1 MKKIF
6 GLLLILFIL
15 IGCDKKEQLSLESIQ
30 NVKSK
35 EELAELLNCDPL
47 DLDAI
52 ASAIT
57 EINKTIKE
65 TSDDDIQ
72 EKDRMLSQD
81 GEVAISKEELMSYIK
96 MIDVTPENWKDIF
109 EVQITQNEVKNAFGE
124 VIGTNEKI
132 ILDVSNDY
140 YGTRRK
146 AALKLHDNLNDYDFT
161 TDSIEF
167 VLQRFNLEEYYSYPG
182 VNPEDN
188 PPHED
193 GEIIYG
199 GGVFDINNLTCTQAI
214 GHVYKSSIPEELIY
228 ISPNKDHR
236 KYVNYYYTN
245 EESGVTRTEHMYLDY
260 YEFDRLFGID
270 N

>member
-35 EELAELLNCDPL
+35 DELAELLNCDPL

-109 EVQITQNEVKNAFGE
+109 EVQITQNEVKNSFGE
-124 VIGTNEKI
+124 VLGTN
-132 ILDVSNDY
+132 
-140 YGTRRK
+140 
-146 AALKLHDNLNDYDFT
+146 
-161 TDSIEF
+161 
-167 VLQRFNLEEYYSYPG
+167 
-182 VNPEDN
+182 
-188 PPHED
+188 
-193 GEIIYG
+193 
-199 GGVFDINNLTCTQAI
+199 
-214 GHVYKSSIPEELIY
+214 
-228 ISPNKDHR
+228 
-236 KYVNYYYTN
+236 
-245 EESGVTRTEHMYLDY
+245 
-260 YEFDRLFGID
+260 
-270 N
+270 